1 MRRIVISLASVL
13 LAACGGPDPV
23 GLERGEDLYRALC
36 ADCHRGAGDGNF
48 LKGVPPIRYTS
59 LDYRELVELIQG
71 HGREQDS
78 RMPVFADLPRAKAE
92 AVAVYVRQH
101 IAND

>member
-1 MRRIVISLASVL
+1 MRRIVISLASVV
-13 LAACGGPDPV
+13 LAACGGPDPA

-36 ADCHRGAGDGNF
+36 ADCHRGAGDGSF

-59 LDYRELVELIQG
+59 LDYQELVELIRG

-78 RMPVFADLPRAKAE
+78 RMPVFADLPQAKVA
-92 AVAVYVRQH
+92 AIAVYVRQQ